1 MAAFSY
7 IALDQKGKRKKG
19 LMEADTAREVRQK
32 LRDQG
37 FIPLEVEIVSERGK
51 SKKEA
56 VEKKRKL
63 FRRKRFSA
71 SDLAL
76 VTRQLATLLTAGI
89 PLDEVLSGVAEQ
101 AEKTHIK
108 SILLGVRAKVVEG
121 YSLATAMNE
130 FPSAFPKLYRI
141 TVASGEN
148 SGKLDQ
154 VLNKLA
160 DFTERQ
166 NEVKQKIR
174 QAMIYPTMMTV
185 VSIGVVVFLLIYVV
199 PKIVDVFSQTKQ
211 TLPYATT
218 VLISISEFLKH
229 YGIYL
234 IIALIILAYI
244 FYRLLKNEKFRY
256 RFDSFILKLPI
267 IGRSIKTVNSARFGR
282 TFGILFAA
290 TVPVLDAMRSS
301 SQLITPLPMRNAVEA
316 SIERVREGTSVSA
329 ALRKTGY
336 FAPMFIHL
344 IASGEASGQLSGM
357 LERAALNQERD
368 VEALIQGALTLF
380 EPILILV
387 MGGVVLFIV
396 LAIMLPIFALDQFP
410 G

>member
-7 IALDQKGKRKKG
+7 LALDQKGKRKKG

-37 FIPLEVEIVSERGK
+37 FIPLEVEVIAEQAK
-51 SKKEA
+51 SKKTT
-56 VEKKRKL
+56 EKRKGKL

-71 SDLAL
+71 QDLAL
-76 VTRQLATLLTAGI
+76 VTRQLATLLSAGI

-174 QAMIYPTMMTV
+174 QAMIYPTMMTI
-185 VSIGVVVFLLIYVV
+185 VSIGVVIFLLIYVV
-199 PKIVDVFSQTKQ
+199 PKIVNVFSQTKQ

-218 VLISISEFLKH
+218 VLIGISEFLKH
-229 YGIYL
+229 YGIYCA
-234 IIALIILAYI
+234 IVFIILAYL
-244 FYRLLKNEKFRY
+244 FYRLLKKEWFRH

-290 TVPVLDAMRSS
+290 TVPVLDAMRAS
-301 SQLITPLPMRNAVEA
+301 SQLISPLPMRHAVDE
-316 SIERVREGTSVSA
+316 SIERVREGTSVSL
-329 ALRKTGY
+329 ALRKTGF

-344 IASGEASGQLSGM
+344 IASGEASGQLSAM
-357 LERAALNQERD
+357 LERAAANQERD
-368 VEALIQGALTLF
+368 VETLIQGGLTLF
-380 EPILILV
+380 EPLLILV
-387 MGGVVLFIV
+387 MGAVVLFIV